1 MKYKVLIVEDEEVI
15 ANTIKK
21 QLESWNMEADCVEDF
36 HNVLGKFVDYEP
48 QLVDGY
54 FVAFPKWIS
63 LVPGNQKGFQG
74 TNNFFV
80 FHVRQYEYGY
90 GNEYGGR

>member
-36 HNVLGKFVDYEP
+36 HNVLGKFVDL
-48 QLVDGY
+48 QQN
-54 FVAFPKWIS
+54 VAFSREKNLP
-63 LVPGNQKGFQG
+63 
-74 TNNFFV
+74 
-80 FHVRQYEYGY
+80 VRLYYIKMYVIG
-90 GNEYGGR
+90 

>member
-48 QLVDGY
+48 QLVLMD
-54 FVAFPKWIS
+54 IS
-63 LVPGNQKGFQG
+63 LPSQNGFLYIYSCLSIL
-74 TNNFFV
+74 FL
-80 FHVRQYEYGY
+80 
-90 GNEYGGR
+90 

>member
-48 QLVDGY
+48 QLVLMD
-54 FVAFPKWIS
+54 IS
-63 LVPGNQKGFQG
+63 LPSQNGFHWCQEIRKVSKVPIIFLSSICLLL
-74 TNNFFV
+74 F
-80 FHVRQYEYGY
+80 
-90 GNEYGGR
+90 